1 MDAITVTLPV
11 LPLHERMLAT
21 CYLRETYYLVRG
33 SRCGEETRCLN
44 ATASAVARGRESV
57 SLTVTTLGLAPLA
70 RTCRAAIADTYPDQP
85 AVPVLRAIAEACEA
99 ALARRAA

>member
-1 MDAITVTLPV
+1 MDTLTVTLPV
-11 LPLHERMLAT
+11 LELHEGMLASAF
-21 CYLRETYYLVRG
+21 LREVPYLVRG
-33 SRCGEETRCLN
+33 CDRLDSIGCLRE
-44 ATASAVARGRESV
+44 AAAAVARGRESV

-70 RTCRAAIADTYPDQP
+70 DACRSALAVTYPDQP